1 LHIHLDLTGG
11 IAGDMFSAAL
21 LDAMPELE
29 LPLLSM
35 LKGLQLESEVQVSVS
50 PASDKG
56 LSGKRFNVELRE
68 SDHRHESADHHH
80 HHWSEIRQFIF
91 SSELEADVKTNVLG
105 IFSLL
110 AAAEAKVHNMDIET
124 VQFHEVG
131 AWDCIVDIISA
142 GWLICHSKVKSWSIS
157 DLPWG
162 GGTVKCAH
170 GNIPVPAPA
179 TINLLQGFTFSDDG
193 IKGER
198 ITPTGAAILAWITP
212 SRNIVSGILKT
223 SGYGMG
229 TRKLADR
236 ANVLRASLIAPEPV
250 TETETETEKIAIIQC
265 DIDDM
270 SGEMLA
276 IAREKIRNQVGVLE
290 ITESMSHG
298 KKNRFI
304 STLTI
309 LCQPSQIQTITD
321 AILNNTSTL
330 GIRYWHCNRISL
342 QRVHHQVTHNDQQFN
357 VKSVRRPDNSITSK
371 LEADHVAAENN
382 NYQGSN
388 QLKRDIEQQAEEEYH
403 EHQQ

>member
-68 SDHRHESADHHH
+68 SNHRHESADHHH

-250 TETETETEKIAIIQC
+250 TETETEKIAIIQC

-371 LEADHVAAENN
+371 LEADHVAVENN

>member
-80 HHWSEIRQFIF
+80 HHWSDIRQFIF

-170 GNIPVPAPA
+170 GNIPVPDY
-179 TINLLQGFTFSDDG
+179 T
-193 IKGER
+193 
-198 ITPTGAAILAWITP
+198 
-212 SRNIVSGILKT
+212 
-223 SGYGMG
+223 
-229 TRKLADR
+229 
-236 ANVLRASLIAPEPV
+236 
-250 TETETETEKIAIIQC
+250 
-265 DIDDM
+265 
-270 SGEMLA
+270 
-276 IAREKIRNQVGVLE
+276 
-290 ITESMSHG
+290 
-298 KKNRFI
+298 
-304 STLTI
+304 
-309 LCQPSQIQTITD
+309 
-321 AILNNTSTL
+321 
-330 GIRYWHCNRISL
+330 
-342 QRVHHQVTHNDQQFN
+342 
-357 VKSVRRPDNSITSK
+357 
-371 LEADHVAAENN
+371 
-382 NYQGSN
+382 
-388 QLKRDIEQQAEEEYH
+388 
-403 EHQQ
+403 

>member
-68 SDHRHESADHHH
+68 SNHRHESADHHH

-250 TETETETEKIAIIQC
+250 TETETEKIAIIQC

>member
-250 TETETETEKIAIIQC
+250 TETETEKIAIIQC

-371 LEADHVAAENN
+371 LEADHVAVENN

>member
-1 LHIHLDLTGG
+1 MHIHLDLTGG

-250 TETETETEKIAIIQC
+250 TETETEKIAIIQC

-371 LEADHVAAENN
+371 LEADHVAVENN

>member
-1 LHIHLDLTGG
+1 MHIHLDLTGG

-68 SDHRHESADHHH
+68 SNHRHESADHHH

-250 TETETETEKIAIIQC
+250 TETETEKIAIIQC

-371 LEADHVAAENN
+371 LEADHVAVENN

>member
-1 LHIHLDLTGG
+1 MHIHLDLIGG

-56 LSGKRFNVELRE
+56 LNGKRFNVELRE
-68 SDHRHESADHHH
+68 SDHSHDSADHHH
-80 HHWSEIRQFIF
+80 HHWSKIRQFIL
-91 SSELEADVKTNVLG
+91 SSELEADVKTNVVG

-179 TINLLQGFTFSDDG
+179 TINLLQGFTFTDDG

-198 ITPTGAAILAWITP
+198 ITPTGAAILAWIAP
-212 SRNIVSGILKT
+212 SRNIVRGILKT

-229 TRKLADR
+229 TRKLPDR
-236 ANVLRASLIAPEPV
+236 ANVLRASLIATEPA
-250 TETETETEKIAIIQC
+250 TETEKIAIIQC

-276 IAREKIRNQVGVLE
+276 IAREKIRNMVGVLE

-309 LCQPSQIQTITD
+309 LCQPSQIQTIAD

-357 VKSVRRPDNSITSK
+357 VKSVCRPDNSITSK
-371 LEADHVAAENN
+371 LEADHVASEDI
-382 NYQGSN
+382 NYQGCN

-403 EHQQ
+403 DHQQKN

>member
-250 TETETETEKIAIIQC
+250 TETETEKIAIIQC